1 MSCKSCGKITD
12 RCLGET
18 LEAPCINWQIPT
30 TLENCVGEEG
40 CVPASFVFRNLYE
53 RLCELETS
61 QSGACCPT
69 ETYTIKDYC
78 IKALPSNYCAEV
90 TISGIEGSQNSDI
103 CIDSEELVRN
113 FTLKP
118 LEIEITFTIN
128 KNIPHPFMID
138 IGVLAD
144 DLFSDA
150 AAITKVSLIM
160 QSATANTQYTKTF
173 FLENIAG
180 ELPSSGEQFV
190 LQMVDN
196 LGNYSKPSTFIFN
209 NEKICPENDLVPP
222 FTVL

>member
-30 TLENCVGEEG
+30 TLEDCVGEEG

-69 ETYTIKDYC
+69 AAYTIQDYC
-78 IKALPSNYCAEV
+78 IKTLPSPYCAEV
-90 TISGIEGSQNSDI
+90 TISDREGSENSEI
-103 CIDSEELVRN
+103 CIESEELANN

-138 IGVLAD
+138 IG
-144 DLFSDA
+144 FSAEDA
-150 AAITKVSLIM
+150 FGDINATTKVSLIM

-173 FLENIAG
+173 FLENFAG
-180 ELPSSGEQFV
+180 IMPPSGQEFV

-196 LGNYSKPSTFIFN
+196 LGNYSTPPSTFIFN
-209 NEKICPENDLVPP
+209 NEKICSDND
-222 FTVL
+222 